1 MSIRL
6 QAVDLSLDG
15 WTPTTLDATNADLGI
30 GGTPTPVLNTPLDA
44 LTEVSLEGSGAFDKL
59 MRATKAHL
67 LEEFNNGRITGA
79 EYSTVYLGALSAVL
93 QTSVQFLLNQQQ
105 VHRINAEIG
114 LIRQQ
119 TVTELT
125 NTCDNIPAG
134 LGFNFIPQEI
144 TPIPPITE

>member
-6 QAVDLSLDG
+6 QAVDLSPSG
-15 WTPTTLDATNADLGI
+15 WKPTTLDLTNQENGVGSTDKK
-30 GGTPTPVLNTPLDA
+30 VLATPLKT
-44 LTEVSLEGSGAFDKL
+44 LTTTELDGSGVFDQLMKTVKL
-59 MRATKAHL
+59 HL
-67 LEEFNNGRITGA
+67 QEEFQSQRITGH

-93 QTSVQFLLNQQQ
+93 QTATQFLLNEQQ
-105 VHRINAEIG
+105 VHQINAQIG

-125 NTCDNIPAG
+125 KTDDCIPAG

-144 TPIPPITE
+144 TPIPPIG